1 MLSWLDARAVL
12 LTDEPRADS
21 VLSLDRVYS
30 GSRLIF
36 VGQQLAIRAP
46 MIEKAEPRRIPPP
59 WSAEEPESR
68 LPVQARRIR
77 MDAGR
82 IAERPLIGPGS
93 R

>member
-1 MLSWLDARAVL
+1 MAVWRGQRVADFGLALMAR
-12 LTDEPRADS
+12 R
-21 VLSLDRVYS
+21 
-30 GSRLIF
+30 F
-36 VGQQLAIRAP
+36 
-46 MIEKAEPRRIPPP
+46 PPP

-68 LPVQARRIR
+68 LPVQAPRIR

>member
-1 MLSWLDARAVL
+1 
-12 LTDEPRADS
+12 
-21 VLSLDRVYS
+21 
-30 GSRLIF
+30 
-36 VGQQLAIRAP
+36 